1 MTSRGG
7 SEDWGDLVERG
18 INNYKGKHEEG
29 AVWNKQ
35 SCGRTVDLGR
45 EHGFRCTLSFK
56 YFKKIICL

>member
-7 SEDWGDLVERG
+7 SEDWGDMVERG

-45 EHGFRCTLSFK
+45 EHGFRCPLLFK
-56 YFKKIICL
+56 YF